1 MLIIDTRASPYLKI
15 KHKIQ
20 TKHLFDIFLY
30 FRNMCPVLHVR
41 HNIPSVH
48 FDVEK
53 LRI

>member
-15 KHKIQ
+15 KHKVQ
-20 TKHLFDIFLY
+20 TKNLFAIFLL
-30 FRNMCPVLHVR
+30 FSIMCPVLHVR

-48 FDVEK
+48 FDVEE